1 MNFRRGL
8 YLSVTICACSLPA
21 HSFSV
26 PHLFWPQKDIDSSYV
41 NEKATGAK
49 VLIVSRDSDY
59 KRALVKK
66 IKAALQTDST
76 YVKCTGLTKLKNEDA
91 SQYAVIVIFNTCMSW
106 DWDRNIRAFLKRKQ
120 DARNVIVLTTS
131 GNGTWK
137 PRRNPASVDAVAS
150 ASLDTSVE
158 ATATTIISKI
168 RALLH
173 K

>member
-1 MNFRRGL
+1 MNIRWVL
-8 YLSVTICACSLPA
+8 SVSVTIFSFSLPA

-41 NEKATGAK
+41 NVKATGAK
-49 VLIVSRDSDY
+49 VLIVSRASDY
-59 KRALVKK
+59 KRALVEK
-66 IKAALQTDST
+66 IKGALQTDST

-91 SQYAVIVIFNTCMSW
+91 SQYAVIVIMNTCMSW
-106 DWDRNIRAFLKRKQ
+106 DWDRNIRAFLKGKP

-137 PRRNPASVDAVAS
+137 PRKNPANVDAVAS
-150 ASLDTSVE
+150 ASLNSGVD

-168 RALLH
+168 RALLN